1 MKNPKLDKYEREL
14 LKSYNRG
21 EWRSTNPTKAELRH
35 YAAVARA
42 TLKNKRINIRLS
54 HPDLMGIQARA
65 VQEGL
70 PYQTLISSIIH
81 KYVSGRLISK

>member
-14 LKSYNRG
+14 LKSYNKG
-21 EWRSTNPTKAELRH
+21 EWKSTNPTKAELRH

-42 TLKNKRINIRLS
+42 TLKNQRINIRLS
-54 HPDLMGIQARA
+54 QQDLRGIQTRA
-65 VQEGL
+65 IEEGL

-81 KYVSGRLISK
+81 KYVSGRLVFK